1 MQLHI
6 SVVDHAQLGCLGW
19 ASQGINQED
28 WGNILSCCHSTL
40 WQYWGFSCEPIAST
54 CHVMEPDIASR
65 DLAERWIHLGKTKS
79 LASQSGADK
88 QVVTPWLSQF
98 WGFMLL
104 SHNILGASETEPRA
118 GDVQIWLEDL
128 PHLLSH
134 LRRRQQ
140 DCSWM
145 LSDPF
150 IPLPIHTAHLTW
162 AFQFYRG
169 PMPILSKCPFGTIY
183 KIETLT
189 DIYIISPIKLQPA
202 SNPSMSSN
210 PETLQNWDAQVKRVQ
225 GTSSKLTPI
234 KLGPS
239 KMVWS

>member
-128 PHLLSH
+128 PHLLSVAPSPSAARLLLDAFWSFH
-134 LRRRQQ
+134 
-140 DCSWM
+140 
-145 LSDPF
+145 
-150 IPLPIHTAHLTW
+150 PLANTHSTFNL
-162 AFQFYRG
+162 G
-169 PMPILSKCPFGTIY
+169 VPIL
-183 KIETLT
+183 
-189 DIYIISPIKLQPA
+189 
-202 SNPSMSSN
+202 
-210 PETLQNWDAQVKRVQ
+210 
-225 GTSSKLTPI
+225 
-234 KLGPS
+234 
-239 KMVWS
+239 